1 MKKSDENNTI
11 KYDLILLAA
20 FLIIGAVLFL
30 VINRTYE
37 TEGAYALIT
46 LDAKEYARLPLNED
60 TVLCIDSDKGTN
72 KVVVSNNEVY
82 VESADCPDQICV
94 EHAHIR
100 YKDETIVCLPHRLI
114 ITVISEEESEIDA
127 ISQ

>member
-1 MKKSDENNTI
+1 MKIRDENNTI
-11 KYDLILLAA
+11 KHDLILLAA
-20 FLIIGAVLFL
+20 FLIIGAVILLFM
-30 VINRTYE
+30 NRQKE

-72 KVVVSNNEVY
+72 KVVVSDKEVY

-94 EHAHIR
+94 DHAHIR
-100 YKDETIVCLPHRLI
+100 YNDETIVCLPHRLI
-114 ITVISEEESEIDA
+114 ITIISEEGSDTDA